1 MSKLVNQQAITRL
14 SQGLHQKAKDLVEVE
29 KNRALEVEGQI
40 SAKVEKN
47 ISDIA
52 AINNAETGIL
62 KQAKDYID
70 AAIEGF
76 DARVLE
82 GRIGAIEIKNTEQDG
97 EIAKKVAKSDV
108 VNGLA
113 ETLEGKVL
121 DARQGKVLKDLID
134 GEVARATSAEGVL
147 AGRLDVVEGNG
158 EGSINKALQNA
169 KTYADTKVQEA
180 KTTFESSINNAYG
193 KIDSNK
199 IELQGNIDAL
209 AGRVSTNES
218 DIANLKDTVANKNS
232 NTIVVNT
239 EAEISDANPTPKVGD
254 LAYVISTKRAY
265 IYKGVHAAILS
276 EVPAGWVVFDE
287 ITNELDLVGYLKKS
301 DAEST
306 YRKLS
311 EKIAEGDLELG
322 LAAKINEKAN
332 QSTLESEIAS
342 AKAFATAEAQ
352 REAGVVDGKLT
363 SAKAELQGNIDTVNG
378 KVEANKSAI
387 AILNGNASTTG
398 SVDKKIKDALTPY
411 SNTTAVKSM
420 LTNVVGSLTLS
431 IVEDQVVLSAGG
443 VDGVEISKT
452 SLDMITDAEI
462 DNILSRL
469 N

>member
-1 MSKLVNQQAITRL
+1 MSKLINQQAITRL
-14 SQGLHQKAKDLVEVE
+14 SQGLHQKAKDLGEVE

-76 DARVLE
+76 DAGVLE
-82 GRIGAIEIKNTEQDG
+82 SRISAAETKNTEQDV

-108 VNGLA
+108 INGLA

-121 DARQGKVLKDLID
+121 DARQGKVLKELVE
-134 GEVARATSAEGVL
+134 GEVARATSVEESL
-147 AGRLDVVEGNG
+147 SERLDVIEGVG
-158 EGSINKALQNA
+158 EGSINKALKDA
-169 KTYADTKVQEA
+169 KGYTD
-180 KTTFESSINNAYG
+180 G
-193 KIDSNK
+193 KIGEVNGTIS
-199 IELQGNIDAL
+199 AL
-209 AGRVSTNES
+209 DGRVSANEGVIS
-218 DIANLKDTVANKNS
+218 NLQNLVSNKNN
-232 NTIVVNT
+232 NTIVVET
-239 EAEISDANPTPKVGD
+239 EAEISVENSSPKVGD
-254 LAYVISTKRAY
+254 LAFVISTKRAY
-265 IYKGVHAAILS
+265 IYKGVQAAILS
-276 EVPAGWVVFDE
+276 EVPTGWVVFDE
-287 ITNELDLVGYLKKS
+287 ITNELDLVNYLKKS

-363 SAKAELQGNIDTVNG
+363 SAKAELQGNIDAVNG